1 MVRKKYIR
9 TRPNSE
15 VQFMKIVIF
24 ADSHREYQKL
34 KNIVEKNLDAD
45 LFIHLGDGE
54 HELRDMEREHPD
66 KKFVFVKG
74 ECDYGVHD
82 TEKVIDLNTCKI
94 YCTHGDLHGL
104 QSGLDSLIF
113 DAKKNGCKIAL
124 YGHTHFY
131 RTEFIDGVY
140 IMNPGS
146 IDSPR
151 GHNPASY
158 GIIQIDD
165 SGKITM
171 NIVASR

>member
-1 MVRKKYIR
+1 
-9 TRPNSE
+9 
-15 VQFMKIVIF
+15 MKIVIF
-24 ADSHREYQKL
+24 GDSHREYQKL

-54 HELRDMEREHPD
+54 HELKDMEREHPD
-66 KKFVFVKG
+66 KNFVFVKG
-74 ECDYGVHD
+74 ECDYGKYD
-82 TEKVIDLNTCKI
+82 IEKVIDTGSCKI
-94 YCTHGDLHGL
+94 YCAHGNLHNI
-104 QSGLDSLIF
+104 QSGLSDLIF

-124 YGHTHFY
+124 FGHTHYY
-131 RTEFIDGVY
+131 RTEFVDGVY

-146 IDSPR
+146 VDSPR

-158 GIIQIDD
+158 GVIQIDD